1 MHLFHIVRLLDTPKY
16 SAQPIF
22 MAVVE
27 AHASVVPTSL
37 TNSHQSET
45 TVLKTGDSQH
55 CELLVT
61 KAAIGEVQQGL
72 LLQAKTSNAQRYM
85 LIVNQSV
92 KILC

>member
-1 MHLFHIVRLLDTPKY
+1 
-16 SAQPIF
+16 

-61 KAAIGEVQQGL
+61 KAAKSGKPSKAYYYKRRQVMHKG
-72 LLQAKTSNAQRYM
+72 T
-85 LIVNQSV
+85 
-92 KILC
+92 C